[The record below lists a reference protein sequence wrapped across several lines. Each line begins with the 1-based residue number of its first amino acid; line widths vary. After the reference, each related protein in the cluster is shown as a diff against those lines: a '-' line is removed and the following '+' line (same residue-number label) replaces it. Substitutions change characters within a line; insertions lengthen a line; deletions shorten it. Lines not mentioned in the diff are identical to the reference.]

1 MIKIAIVD
9 DEKYV
14 CEHLKQLL
22 IEYQFKYNLDFKVD
36 IFLSCE
42 DLFERVQS
50 SVNYHLIFLD
60 IEFSNMNGVNLSK
73 KIRLGMGDIRTQIIF
88 ISAKDSYAMELFSV
102 QPFDF
107 IVKPVKKERLY
118 PCISKFIKYY
128 ANSSMFFTYTLE
140 NMKHKIAISEIIYI
154 QSERKKLKLITSNGV
169 IICYHKFS
177 DAVTNE
183 MKNDMVVVKR
193 GLAVNINHIV
203 DTDFETVVLSN
214 ETKLKISDGYRN
226 SVMDVL
232 SDKIG
237 GA

>member
-1 MIKIAIVD
+1 
-9 DEKYV
+9 
-14 CEHLKQLL
+14 
-22 IEYQFKYNLDFKVD
+22 
-36 IFLSCE
+36 
-42 DLFERVQS
+42 
-50 SVNYHLIFLD
+50 
-60 IEFSNMNGVNLSK
+60 
-73 KIRLGMGDIRTQIIF
+73 MGDIRTQIIF

-154 QSERKKLKLITSNGV
+154 QSERKKLKLIMSNGV

-214 ETKLKISDGYRN
+214 GTKLKISDGYRN

>member
-14 CEHLKQLL
+14 CDQLKQYL
-22 IEYQFKYNLDFKVD
+22 IEYQFKYNLDFEVD

-42 DLFERVQS
+42 VLFEQLQS
-50 SVNYHLIFLD
+50 STIYHLIFLD
-60 IEFSNMNGVNLSK
+60 IEFPNMSGVDLGR
-73 KIRLGMGDIRTQIIF
+73 KIRDRMGDIRTQIVF

-107 IVKPVKKERLY
+107 IVKPIKKERLY

-128 ANSSMFFTYTLE
+128 ANGSMFFTYTLE
-140 NMKHKIAISEIIYI
+140 NVKHKIAINEILYI
-154 QSERKKLKLITSNGV
+154 QSERKKLKLFTSNGI
-169 IICYHKFS
+169 IICYHKFV
-177 DAVTNE
+177 DAVTKE

-193 GLAVNINHIV
+193 GLAVNINHII

-214 ETKLKISDGYRN
+214 GTKLKISDGYRN
-226 SVMDVL
+226 SVMNIL

-237 GA
+237 GL

>member
-1 MIKIAIVD
+1 
-9 DEKYV
+9 
-14 CEHLKQLL
+14 
-22 IEYQFKYNLDFKVD
+22 
-36 IFLSCE
+36 
-42 DLFERVQS
+42 
-50 SVNYHLIFLD
+50 
-60 IEFSNMNGVNLSK
+60 
-73 KIRLGMGDIRTQIIF
+73 MGDIRTQIIF

-154 QSERKKLKLITSNGV
+154 QSERKKLKLIMSNGV

-214 ETKLKISDGYRN
+214 GTILSPNRIRPIPGSAPFTQASCSEEISN
-226 SVMDVL
+226 KSSTASL
-232 SDKIG
+232 SIVP
-237 GA
+237 

>member
-1 MIKIAIVD
+1 MDKVRTRFAPSPTGFMHIGNLRTGLYAYLFAKKNGGDFVLRIEDTDQARYVD
-9 DEKYV
+9 GAVQVIYNTLKTAGIDYDEGP
-14 CEHLKQLL
+14 
-22 IEYQFKYNLDFKVD
+22 D
-36 IFLSCE
+36 
-42 DLFERVQS
+42 
-50 SVNYHLIFLD
+50 
-60 IEFSNMNGVNLSK
+60 
-73 KIRLGMGDIRTQIIF
+73 
-88 ISAKDSYAMELFSV
+88 KDKGFG
-102 QPFDF
+102 P
-107 IVKPVKKERLY
+107 
-118 PCISKFIKYY
+118 
-128 ANSSMFFTYTLE
+128 
-140 NMKHKIAISEIIYI
+140 YI

-214 ETKLKISDGYRN
+214 GTKLKISDGYRN